1 MERGTVAI
9 NRNGLN
15 AKEAN
20 SLQILTEA
28 ASVNAGIWANS
39 IEVRT
44 GKNKIDAN
52 TLDTQKIGN
61 SNNIGL
67 DVSAIGGMY
76 ANSITLKGTNTGLG
90 VNVKGV
96 VSSAQASSITSDGKI
111 IVDGGVTSNGNTT
124 LPLTIMVRLKVM
136 YLRL

>member
-1 MERGTVAI
+1 MT
-9 NRNGLN
+9 
-15 AKEAN
+15 
-20 SLQILTEA
+20 
-28 ASVNAGIWANS
+28 
-39 IEVRT
+39 
-44 GKNKIDAN
+44 N

-96 VSSAQASSITSDGKI
+96 VSSSQASSITSDGQI
-111 IVDGGVTSNGNTT
+111 VVDGGVTSNGNTILDGQSIAIHSNGVVQGDSST
-124 LPLTIMVRLKVM
+124 TVHSQEKVNNNGLIKLWK
-136 YLRL
+136 YYNYKC